1 VIAVWSRVD
10 TFIVATLTVLIR
22 STAITSPRSRQSM
35 WSGQAMSTERFLAN
49 DPRTIARNI
58 PGIFDVLFPQLTPGV
73 VAHFNRESRAVA
85 NCKSVSTE
93 LVAKSTLQRAM
104 LFEIAVAVAEQLL
117 AGSQEIDWGIGL
129 NLAVSRQKRHF
140 DAKLPDSLSAADKMV
155 AQTVARNLVAMLNH
169 IQGTVVNPTLV
180 RSPNIPGYQWIAS
193 GVGDFSVGT
202 RLIEVKCTNKHFSSA
217 DYRQLVMYW
226 LLGYASSVEN
236 GTPDWAD
243 GILINPRLNY
253 VVQLPFNQILGVI
266 SAGRS
271 KVDLLAIFSSLVG
284 DHVFQMLA
292 SIQ

>member
-1 VIAVWSRVD
+1 
-10 TFIVATLTVLIR
+10 
-22 STAITSPRSRQSM
+22 
-35 WSGQAMSTERFLAN
+35 MSTERFLAN

-58 PGIFDVLFPQLTPGV
+58 PGIFEVLFPQLTPGV
-73 VAHFNRESRAVA
+73 VTHFNRESRVVA
-85 NCKSVSTE
+85 NLEPVPAE

-104 LFEIAVAVAEQLL
+104 LFEIAVAVAEQFLSG
-117 AGSQEIDWGIGL
+117 AQEIDWEIGL
-129 NLAVSRQKRHF
+129 NLAITRQKRHF
-140 DAKLPDSLSAADKMV
+140 DAKLPDSLSAIDKIV
-155 AQTVARNLVAMLNH
+155 TQTVARNLVVMLNQ
-169 IQGTVVNPTLV
+169 IQEGAGNQPLA
-180 RSPNIPGYQWIAS
+180 RSPKIPGYQWIAS

-236 GTPDWAD
+236 GTPEWAD

-271 KVDLLAIFSSLVG
+271 KVELLELFSSLVQ
-284 DHVFQMLA
+284 HPLNTF
-292 SIQ
+292 IN

>member
-1 VIAVWSRVD
+1 MR
-10 TFIVATLTVLIR
+10 
-22 STAITSPRSRQSM
+22 
-35 WSGQAMSTERFLAN
+35 TERFLAN

-58 PGIFDVLFPQLTPGV
+58 PGIFDILFPQLTPGV

-85 NCKSVSTE
+85 NCESVSTE
-93 LVAKSTLQRAM
+93 LVANSTLQRAM
-104 LFEIAVAVAEQLL
+104 LFEIAVAAAEQLL
-117 AGSQEIDWGIGL
+117 AGSEEIDWGSSL
-129 NLAVSRQKRHF
+129 NLAISRQKRHF
-140 DAKLPDSLSAADKMV
+140 DARLPDSLFAADKVV
-155 AQTVARNLVAMLNH
+155 AQTVARNLVAMLNQ
-169 IQGTVVNPTLV
+169 IQGTTGNQTLV

-202 RLIEVKCTNKHFSSA
+202 RLIEVKCTNKHFSSS

-236 GTPDWAD
+236 GTPEWTD

-253 VVQLPFNQILGVI
+253 LVQLPFNQMIGVI

-271 KVDLLAIFSSLVG
+271 KVELLEIFASLVG
-284 DHVFQMLA
+284 DHAFQMLV